1 MMSKIVAAVFLLVAG
16 SAHGAGCYCSCCN
29 WIWCDNCQTGCC
41 QGSRCSTPNCR
52 PQGSASAALNNTFSN
67 QEHANGKTLVND
79 VHHIQR
85 LNSVDGMSWKAG
97 HNEFFNGMTF
107 DDARIVLGT
116 ALNPEQ
122 VHPFL
127 QDDVHGMSRDSSLPV
142 DFDARTQWPDL
153 IHPIRNQMRCGSC
166 WAFSASEVLS
176 DRFAI
181 ASKTKSPVL
190 SVEDMVS
197 CDRGDLGC
205 HGGQLPKAWDYLT
218 STGIVTDSCFP
229 YAAGDGTAPSCPS
242 RCQDSESFRRYKARN
257 AYAISG
263 VANMQKD
270 LMTNGPIQVAF
281 MVYKS
286 FMSYKSGVYKKHFW
300 EFLPEGGHAVKIIGW
315 GTEAGQDFWLV
326 ANSWGTTW
334 GLEGYFKMARGIN
347 ACGMESMGPPYA
359 GLPLLEPDSP
369 IVL

>member
-1 MMSKIVAAVFLLVAG
+1 MGMRKFIAAGFLFVGLADG
-16 SAHGAGCYCSCCN
+16 
-29 WIWCDNCQTGCC
+29 Q
-41 QGSRCSTPNCR
+41 
-52 PQGSASAALNNTFSN
+52 
-67 QEHANGKTLVND
+67 HADGKTQVND
-79 VHHIQR
+79 IHHIQR
-85 LNSVDGMSWKAG
+85 LNSADGMSWKAG

-107 DDARIVLGT
+107 DDARVVLGT

-127 QDDVHGMSRDSSLPV
+127 QDDAHATIQDSSIPT
-142 DFDARTQWPDL
+142 DFDARTQWPGL

-181 ASKTKSPVL
+181 ASKAKSPVL

-197 CDRGDLGC
+197 CDKGDLGC

-218 STGIVTDSCFP
+218 NTGIVTDSCFP
-229 YAAGDGTAPSCPS
+229 YAAGDGTAPACPS
-242 RCQDSESFRRYKARN
+242 RCQDSEAFNRFKARN
-257 AYAISG
+257 SYAIKG
-263 VANMQKD
+263 VTNMQKEI
-270 LMTNGPIQVAF
+270 MTNGPIQVAF

-286 FMSYKSGVYKKHFW
+286 FMSYKSGVYKKHIW
-300 EFLPEGGHAVKIIGW
+300 EILPEGGHAVKIVGW
-315 GTEAGQDFWLV
+315 GVEAGQDYWWV

-334 GLEGYFKMARGIN
+334 GLEGYFKMARGKD

-359 GLPLLEPDSP
+359 GLPQMEADN
-369 IVL
+369 VLVL